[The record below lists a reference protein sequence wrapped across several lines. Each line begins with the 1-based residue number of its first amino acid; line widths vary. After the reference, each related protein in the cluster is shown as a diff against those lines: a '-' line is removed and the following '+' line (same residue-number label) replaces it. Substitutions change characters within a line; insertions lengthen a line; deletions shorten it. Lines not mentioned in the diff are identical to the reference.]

1 MPRTA
6 PRLSYP
12 GITEE
17 GEAIVAEVVVSGDQ
31 LLVRLSATEKL
42 ESFHSEVSVPL
53 SSVRSV
59 EVVENTLDYVNGIRV
74 GTGIPGSTA
83 VGTFT
88 SKTAKVFGVIHHG
101 GHRGIRVLL
110 EGTDFDEILVG
121 CADPESVAS
130 GISVHL

>member
-1 MPRTA
+1 
-6 PRLSYP
+6 LSYP

-59 EVVENTLDYVNGIRV
+59 EVVENTLDYVHGIRV

-88 SKTAKVFGVIHHG
+88 S
-101 GHRGIRVLL
+101 
-110 EGTDFDEILVG
+110 
-121 CADPESVAS
+121 
-130 GISVHL
+130 